1 MTSIKTKAIF
11 YAYSNNALDHLAPY
25 AVLCSQKKIS
35 CTVIFGEDFIKQ
47 KVRPKN
53 NIIKIFAENN
63 IKIYNISKYEKKGF
77 LQVIFSNIWF
87 IVNFF
92 ENNQFI
98 PKFIKDKTKG
108 LLNRI
113 YEKLDGELIGINTA
127 KKILDKGEGETF
139 LIFIDHWA
147 KNKKIQNGFLSY
159 VKKNNNITIISVH
172 HAVWHVHEPA
182 SIDPLHC
189 EDIVLASNH
198 WEADCKKIVK
208 RREITGCLRFS
219 KPWLS
224 IIDLQ
229 DKEEKIDHDKKK
241 KILVLSHSQKYTTDW
256 NRMMNFLTTLAQRND
271 INLRILPHVRG
282 MSNLEPPKILKDS
295 WDKNMTLDA
304 AVKKSDI
311 VLFWESSGIFEAVVR
326 RKKVFFLSF
335 LSERNGQFIWQEM
348 ASSKTIIQNELE
360 LFDALDNYDNNKV
373 PDNICFEKMIWPGTN
388 DPWTNVSNFLDKL
401 LNSNTKFNN

>member
-1 MTSIKTKAIF
+1 MTSTKIKAIF

-63 IKIYNISKYEKKGF
+63 IKTYNISKYEKKGF

-87 IVNFF
+87 TANFF

-127 KKILDKGEGETF
+127 KKILNKVEGERI
-139 LIFIDHWA
+139 LVFIDHWN
-147 KNKKIQNGFLSY
+147 KNKKIQSGFLST
-159 VKKNNNITIISVH
+159 VKKNNNITIISAH
-172 HAVWHVHEPA
+172 HAVWHVHQPA
-182 SIDPLHC
+182 SIDPLYS
-189 EDIVLASNH
+189 EDIVLAQNH
-198 WEADCKKIVK
+198 WEADCKKVVK

-219 KPWLS
+219 KSWLS

-229 DKEEKIDHDKKK
+229 DKEEKIFHDKKK
-241 KILVLSHSQKYTTDW
+241 NVLVLTHSEKYTTDF
-256 NRMMNFLTTLAQRND
+256 NRMMNFLVTLNQRKD

-282 MSNLEPPKILKDS
+282 MSSLEPPKILRDS
-295 WDKNMTLDA
+295 WDKKISLDV

-326 RKKVFFLSF
+326 GKKVFFLSF
-335 LSERNGQFIWQEM
+335 LSARNGQFIWQEM
-348 ASSKTIIQNELE
+348 ASSKIIIQNELE
-360 LFDALDNYDNNKV
+360 LFDALDDYDKNKT
-373 PDNICFEKMIWPGTN
+373 PDNICFEKIIWPESN
-388 DPWTNVSNFLDKL
+388 DPWTNVSNFLDEFLK
-401 LNSNTKFNN
+401 SN

>member
-11 YAYSNNALDHLAPY
+11 YVYSNNALDHLAPY

-63 IKIYNISKYEKKGF
+63 IKTYNISKYEKKGF

-87 IVNFF
+87 IANFF

-127 KKILDKGEGETF
+127 KKILNKVEGERI
-139 LIFIDHWA
+139 LVFIDHWN
-147 KNKKIQNGFLSY
+147 KNKKIQSGFLST
-159 VKKNNNITIISVH
+159 VKKNNNITIISAH
-172 HAVWHVHEPA
+172 HAVWHVHQPA
-182 SIDPLHC
+182 LIDPMYS

-208 RREITGCLRFS
+208 RREITGSLRFS
-219 KPWLS
+219 KTWLS

-241 KILVLSHSQKYTTDW
+241 KVLVLSHSQKYTTDW
-256 NRMMNFLTTLAQRND
+256 NRMMNFFITLAQRKD
-271 INLRILPHVRG
+271 INLRILPHIRG
-282 MSNLEPPKILKDS
+282 MSNFEPPKILKDS
-295 WDKNMTLDA
+295 WDKNMTLDV

-311 VLFWESSGIFEAVVR
+311 VLFWESSGIFEAVLR
-326 RKKVFFLSF
+326 GKKIFFLSF
-335 LSERNGQFIWQEM
+335 LSARNGQFIWQEM

-360 LFDALDNYDNNKV
+360 LFDALDNYDKNKV
-373 PDNICFEKMIWPGTN
+373 PDNICFEKIIWPGTN
-388 DPWTNVSNFLDKL
+388 DPWTNVSNFLDEFLK
-401 LNSNTKFNN
+401 SN